1 MVQGYSHPSDG
12 TFIDDIIIIV
22 TGMLRVA
29 WMSSTQW
36 GGGGGEGGRGGGGAG
51 MGRPESLSAVQE
63 QCVAIRLRDTRTETR
78 GKRDPVIIAD

>member
-36 GGGGGEGGRGGGGAG
+36 GGGGGEGGRGGGDG
-51 MGRPESLSAVQE
+51 
-63 QCVAIRLRDTRTETR
+63 ET
-78 GKRDPVIIAD
+78 